1 MMKAV
6 SSYYYTNLLVFF
18 FSLSLSISLNYHMHN
33 SLKGPNTSSVMISC
47 HVKIFHCHS
56 RDERERCELVS
67 INHTWMWNRGL
78 VFIFFLCVCFASLFF
93 IVWEKMEQIQF
104 SCDKFILNAKS
115 NSKRGLNKSP
125 IHPSFI
131 LKKTWATFTSVC
143 HSFVP
148 QLENQPES
156 LSSWC
161 E

>member
-18 FSLSLSISLNYHMHN
+18 SLSLNYHMHN

-67 INHTWMWNRGL
+67 INHTWMWNWGL
-78 VFIFFLCVCFASLFF
+78 VFIYFFCVFRVPFLHSVREDGANTILM
-93 IVWEKMEQIQF
+93 WQIHFECENQF
-104 SCDKFILNAKS
+104 ET
-115 NSKRGLNKSP
+115 GLNKSP